1 MKKLSLTLLSL
12 VLFIGMAYAQ
22 GQRPQRQ
29 RGSLKQQV
37 QNKQKMNYDDF
48 VKDANKKYEE
58 FRDSVNKKYADFM
71 EKAWKDYPIEDAVD
85 RPKEDDIKPIEY
97 DKMTDEDYL
106 EEMKREEEERQLA
119 EAKKKREEEQARL
132 AAEKKKQ
139 EEALAKWAAEKKK
152 QEEEQARLAAEKKAQ
167 EEEQARL
174 AAEKKAHEEEMARIA
189 AEKKA
194 QQEEKARI
202 AAEKKKHEEELARI
216 AAEKKKQEEELAR
229 IAAEKK
235 KEEEKQARLIAE
247 QKKQEE
253 KAAKLAEKK
262 KRQEEEQA
270 RLAAEK
276 KAREEEQARL
286 AAEKKAQ
293 QEEKARILAEKKK
306 QDEEKARILAEQKR
320 IQDEQKRIAAEKKA
334 QEEKQK
340 QLEKEKKQ
348 AELKKLLAEKKKKE
362 EEERQLALKQKEQE
376 RKQQQMEEQ
385 LRKQEELQ
393 RKMEEK
399 QRQQEEKQRQLE
411 EKRKQQE
418 EKARLLA
425 EQKKAQEEEQAR
437 LAAEKKEQEELKARI
452 AAEKKA
458 REEEQKRIAAEQKKQ
473 EEEQARIAAEKKKQE
488 EQARLLAEKQR
499 KQEEKERQLAEKKKQ
514 QEEQARLLA
523 EKKKKQE
530 EQARLLAEKKK
541 KQEEQARLLAE
552 QKKKQEEQDRL
563 LAEKKKQQE
572 EQARLLAEQKKKL
585 QEKKSKPIEAEVVPV
600 VIEVKPQPKPQ
611 NPIVENKE
619 ALVASDFEFYG
630 TPMKVRW
637 GNAKQFKLKG
647 TSKKDISEAFIEL
660 TSKGYANLVHDC
672 LELRKEYK
680 LCDWAYYKMLQD
692 ISEKACGK
700 GTNEAV
706 FMQGV
711 LLNQSGYQIRFA
723 LEDNTK
729 LHIMSRM
736 DGFPYDRGY
745 LTADGKLFFLMD
757 GCKAKNLTVCDA
769 AYPGE
774 QMMSLGVNEQPE
786 LKKNLSEQRT
796 VISRFVN
803 VSADMQMNKNLMD
816 FYTDYPT
823 SFNGKDMMTRW
834 AYYANTPVA
843 AEVKDKVYPQLKQ
856 QLGTLPKLRAANM
869 LLNWVQMGLKYGYD
883 DKVWGHDRAFFAEE
897 SFFYPFCD
905 CEDRS
910 ILYSHL
916 VRDLLDL
923 DVVLVYYP
931 GHLYTAV
938 CFNEDVTGDYIMVN
952 GRKFTVADPTYYNAN
967 VGKTMSKMDNS
978 KAKVIL
984 LKR

>member
-48 VKDANKKYEE
+48 VNDANKKYEE

-85 RPKEDDIKPIEY
+85 RPKEDDLKPIEY

-106 EEMKREEEERQLA
+106 EDMKRQEAEKKLA
-119 EAKKKREEEQARL
+119 EEQKKREEEQARL

-139 EEALAKWAAEKKK
+139 EEEQARLAAEQKQREEEQARLLEEQKK
-152 QEEEQARLAAEKKAQ
+152 QEEEQARLAAEKKKQ
-167 EEEQARL
+167 EEEQL
-174 AAEKKAHEEEMARIA
+174 
-189 AEKKA
+189 
-194 QQEEKARI
+194 RI
-202 AAEKKKHEEELARI
+202 AAEKKK
-216 AAEKKKQEEELAR
+216 
-229 IAAEKK
+229 
-235 KEEEKQARLIAE
+235 
-247 QKKQEE
+247 
-253 KAAKLAEKK
+253 
-262 KRQEEEQA
+262 
-270 RLAAEK
+270 
-276 KAREEEQARL
+276 
-286 AAEKKAQ
+286 Q

-306 QDEEKARILAEQKR
+306 Q
-320 IQDEQKRIAAEKKA
+320 
-334 QEEKQK
+334 
-340 QLEKEKKQ
+340 
-348 AELKKLLAEKKKKE
+348 
-362 EEERQLALKQKEQE
+362 
-376 RKQQQMEEQ
+376 
-385 LRKQEELQ
+385 
-393 RKMEEK
+393 
-399 QRQQEEKQRQLE
+399 
-411 EKRKQQE
+411 QE
-418 EKARLLA
+418 EKAKLLA
-425 EQKKAQEEEQAR
+425 EQKKQQDELKR
-437 LAAEKKEQEELKARI
+437 LAALKKQQEEQQKLLEKQQKKEELAKLL
-452 AAEKKA
+452 
-458 REEEQKRIAAEQKKQ
+458 
-473 EEEQARIAAEKKKQE
+473 AEKKKQE
-488 EQARLLAEKQR
+488 EQEKLALQKQKEQERQQKLLEEQQR
-499 KQEEKERQLAEKKKQ
+499 KQEEEARLLEEKLKKQEEQQRLLEEKKKQ
-514 QEEQARLLA
+514 QEEKA
-523 EKKKKQE
+523 
-530 EQARLLAEKKK
+530 
-541 KQEEQARLLAE
+541 
-552 QKKKQEEQDRL
+552 RL

-572 EQARLLAEQKKKL
+572 EQKRLLEEKKKQQEEQKRLLAEQKKKQEEEQRL
-585 QEKKSKPIEAEVVPV
+585 LEQKKKEQEEQERQLAEQKKKQQEKQSKPIEAVVVPV
-600 VIEVKPQPKPQ
+600 VLTVPPQPKPQ
-611 NPIVENKE
+611 NPIVENKVSM
-619 ALVASDFEFYG
+619 ATSDFDFYG

-637 GNAKQFKLKG
+637 GNAEKFKLNG
-647 TSKKDISEAFIEL
+647 TSKKDISDAFLEL
-660 TSKGYANLVHDC
+660 TDKGYTNLVHDC

-692 ISEKACGK
+692 IAEKACGK
-700 GTNEAV
+700 GTNEAI
-706 FMQGV
+706 FLQGV

-774 QMMSLGVNEQPE
+774 QMMSLGIAEQPE
-786 LKKNLSEQRT
+786 LKKNLSDKRT

-823 SFNGKDMMTRW
+823 SYDGKDMMTRW
-834 AYYANTPVA
+834 AYYANTPVTS
-843 AEVKDKVYPQLKQ
+843 EVKEKVYPQLKQ
-856 QLGTLPKLRAANM
+856 QIGNAPKLMAANM
-869 LLNWVQMGLKYGYD
+869 LLNWVQMGLTYAYD
-883 DKVWGHDRAFFAEE
+883 EKVWGHDRAFFAEE
-897 SFFYPFCD
+897 SLFYPFCD

-910 ILYSHL
+910 ILFSHL
-916 VRDLLDL
+916 IRDLLDL

>member
-1 MKKLSLTLLSL
+1 MRKLSLTLLIMIM
-12 VLFIGMAYAQ
+12 FIGMTYAQ

-37 QNKQKMNYDDF
+37 QSKQKMNYDDF
-48 VKDANKKYEE
+48 VNDANKKYEE

-106 EEMKREEEERQLA
+106 EDMKRQEEERKLA
-119 EAKKKREEEQARL
+119 EAQKKREEEQARL
-132 AAEKKKQ
+132 AE
-139 EEALAKWAAEKKK
+139 EKKK
-152 QEEEQARLAAEKKAQ
+152 QEEEQARLAAEQ
-167 EEEQARL
+167 
-174 AAEKKAHEEEMARIA
+174 
-189 AEKKA
+189 
-194 QQEEKARI
+194 
-202 AAEKKKHEEELARI
+202 
-216 AAEKKKQEEELAR
+216 KQ
-229 IAAEKK
+229 
-235 KEEEKQARLIAE
+235 
-247 QKKQEE
+247 
-253 KAAKLAEKK
+253 
-262 KRQEEEQA
+262 
-270 RLAAEK
+270 
-276 KAREEEQARL
+276 REEEQARL
-286 AAEKKAQ
+286 
-293 QEEKARILAEKKK
+293 
-306 QDEEKARILAEQKR
+306 
-320 IQDEQKRIAAEKKA
+320 
-334 QEEKQK
+334 
-340 QLEKEKKQ
+340 LE
-348 AELKKLLAEKKKKE
+348 
-362 EEERQLALKQKEQE
+362 
-376 RKQQQMEEQ
+376 
-385 LRKQEELQ
+385 
-393 RKMEEK
+393 
-399 QRQQEEKQRQLE
+399 
-411 EKRKQQE
+411 
-418 EKARLLA
+418 
-425 EQKKAQEEEQAR
+425 
-437 LAAEKKEQEELKARI
+437 
-452 AAEKKA
+452 
-458 REEEQKRIAAEQKKQ
+458 EQKKQ

-488 EQARLLAEKQR
+488 EEKARI
-499 KQEEKERQLAEKKKQ
+499 LAEKKKQ
-514 QEEQARLLA
+514 QEEKAKLLAEQKKQQDELKRLAALKKQQEEQQKQLEKQQKKEELAKLLA
-523 EKKKKQE
+523 EKKKQEEQEKLALQKQKEQERQQKLLEEQQRKQE
-530 EQARLLAEKKK
+530 EQARLLEEKLK
-541 KQEEQARLLAE
+541 KQEEQQRLLE
-552 QKKKQEEQDRL
+552 EKKKQQEEKARL

-572 EQARLLAEQKKKL
+572 EQKRLLAEQKKKQEEEQARL
-585 QEKKSKPIEAEVVPV
+585 AAEKKKQEEQERQLAEQKKKQQEKQSKPIEAVVVPV
-600 VIEVKPQPKPQ
+600 VLTVPPQPKPV
-611 NPIVENKE
+611 NPIVENKVSM
-619 ALVASDFEFYG
+619 ATSDFDFYG

-637 GNAKQFKLKG
+637 GNAEKFKLNG
-647 TSKKDISEAFIEL
+647 TSKKDISDAFLEL
-660 TSKGYANLVHDC
+660 TDKGYTNLVHDC

-680 LCDWAYYKMLQD
+680 LCDWAYYKMLQN
-692 ISEKACGK
+692 IAEKACGK
-700 GTNEAV
+700 GTNEAI
-706 FMQGV
+706 FLQGV

-774 QMMSLGVNEQPE
+774 QMMSLGVAEQPD
-786 LKKNLSEQRT
+786 LKKELSDKRT

-823 SFNGKDMMTRW
+823 SYDGKDMMTRW

-856 QLGTLPKLRAANM
+856 QIGNAPKLMAANM
-869 LLNWVQMGLKYGYD
+869 LLNWVQMGLTYAYD
-883 DKVWGHDRAFFAEE
+883 EKVWGHDRAFFAEE
-897 SFFYPFCD
+897 SLFYPFCD

-910 ILYSHL
+910 ILFSHL
-916 VRDLLDL
+916 IRDLLDL

>member
-48 VKDANKKYEE
+48 VNDANKKYEE

-85 RPKEDDIKPIEY
+85 RPKEDDLKPIEY

-106 EEMKREEEERQLA
+106 EDMKRQEAEKKLAEEQKKREEEQARLA
-119 EAKKKREEEQARL
+119 AEQKKQEEEQARLAAEQKQREEEQARLLEEQKKQEEEQARL

-139 EEALAKWAAEKKK
+139 EE
-152 QEEEQARLAAEKKAQ
+152 EQL
-167 EEEQARL
+167 
-174 AAEKKAHEEEMARIA
+174 
-189 AEKKA
+189 
-194 QQEEKARI
+194 RI
-202 AAEKKKHEEELARI
+202 AAEKKK
-216 AAEKKKQEEELAR
+216 
-229 IAAEKK
+229 
-235 KEEEKQARLIAE
+235 
-247 QKKQEE
+247 
-253 KAAKLAEKK
+253 
-262 KRQEEEQA
+262 
-270 RLAAEK
+270 
-276 KAREEEQARL
+276 
-286 AAEKKAQ
+286 Q

-306 QDEEKARILAEQKR
+306 QQEEKAKLLAEQKKQ
-320 IQDEQKRIAAEKKA
+320 QDELKRLAALKKQ
-334 QEEKQK
+334 QEEQQK
-340 QLEKEKKQ
+340 LLEKQQKKE
-348 AELKKLLAEKKKKE
+348 ELAKLLAEKKKQE
-362 EEERQLALKQKEQE
+362 EQEKLALQKQKEQE
-376 RKQQQMEEQ
+376 RQQKLLEEQ
-385 LRKQEELQ
+385 QRKQEEEARL
-393 RKMEEK
+393 
-399 QRQQEEKQRQLE
+399 LE
-411 EKRKQQE
+411 EKLKKQEEQQRLLEEKKKQQE

-425 EQKKAQEEEQAR
+425 EKKKQQ
-437 LAAEKKEQEELKARI
+437 
-452 AAEKKA
+452 
-458 REEEQKRIAAEQKKQ
+458 EEQKR
-473 EEEQARIAAEKKKQE
+473 
-488 EQARLLAEKQR
+488 LLE
-499 KQEEKERQLAEKKKQ
+499 EKKKQ
-514 QEEQARLLA
+514 QEEQ
-523 EKKKKQE
+523 K
-530 EQARLLAEKKK
+530 
-541 KQEEQARLLAE
+541 RLLAE
-552 QKKKQEEQDRL
+552 QKKKQEEQ
-563 LAEKKKQQE
+563 E
-572 EQARLLAEQKKKL
+572 RLLAEQKKKQEEQERQL
-585 QEKKSKPIEAEVVPV
+585 AEQKKKQQEKQSKPIEAVVVPV
-600 VIEVKPQPKPQ
+600 VLTVPPQPKPV
-611 NPIVENKE
+611 NPIVENKVSM
-619 ALVASDFEFYG
+619 ATSDFDFYG

-637 GNAKQFKLKG
+637 GNAEKFKLNG
-647 TSKKDISEAFIEL
+647 TSKKDISDAFLEL
-660 TSKGYANLVHDC
+660 TDKGYTNLVHDC

-680 LCDWAYYKMLQD
+680 LCDWAYYKMLQN
-692 ISEKACGK
+692 IAEKACGK
-700 GTNEAV
+700 GTNEAI
-706 FMQGV
+706 FLQGV

-774 QMMSLGVNEQPE
+774 QMMSLGIAEQPE
-786 LKKNLSEQRT
+786 FKKNLSDKRT

-823 SFNGKDMMTRW
+823 SYDGKDMMTRW
-834 AYYANTPVA
+834 AYYANTPVT

-856 QLGTLPKLRAANM
+856 QIGNAPKLMAANM
-869 LLNWVQMGLKYGYD
+869 LLNWVQMGLTYAYD
-883 DKVWGHDRAFFAEE
+883 EKVWGHDRAFFAEE
-897 SFFYPFCD
+897 SLFYPFCD

-910 ILYSHL
+910 ILFSHL
-916 VRDLLDL
+916 IRDLLDL